1 MKRLIFLL
9 LFVYSEVAA
18 QDTFTNPLLPSGPD
32 PWSIYKDGHYY
43 YMHTMGNR
51 LVLWKT
57 DNLAKL
63 PQAEQK
69 TVWTPPPTGPY
80 SKQIWAPEIHYLRGN
95 WYIYFAADDGKNENH
110 RLWVLENTSPDPMQ
124 GEWTLKGKLSDA
136 GDHWA
141 IDGSVFEHQGQMY
154 LVWSGWEGDRNGQQN
169 IYISRMK
176 DPWTMDGERVKIAA
190 PTYDWERHGTIND
203 WQKKNE
209 PPVVLVNEG
218 PQVLVHGSKIHIVY
232 SASGC
237 WTDTYALGRMTASVN
252 SDLLDPAS
260 WQKHPQPV
268 FQQSA
273 GNGVYGTGHNSF
285 FKSPDGQE
293 DWILY
298 HANSEPGQGCGSRRS
313 PRAQKFTWDTDDNPV
328 FGLPV
333 STGIPLS
340 IPSAAR

>member
-1 MKRLIFLL
+1 MKRIIFLL
-9 LFVYSEVAA
+9 LLVIGEVSA
-18 QDTFTNPLLPSGPD
+18 QTFQNPLLPSGPD
-32 PWSIYKDGHYY
+32 PWSIYKDGYYY

-57 DNLAKL
+57 DNLARL
-63 PQAEQK
+63 PEAEQK
-69 TVWTPPPTGPY
+69 TIWTPPPTGPY

-124 GEWTLKGKLSDA
+124 GEWTLKGKLADP

-141 IDGSVFEHQGQMY
+141 IDGSVFEHQGQLY
-154 LVWSGWEGDRNGQQN
+154 LVWSGWEGYQNGRQD
-169 IYISRMK
+169 IYISKMK
-176 DPWTMDGERVKIAA
+176 DPWTMQGERVRIAT
-190 PTYDWERHGTIND
+190 PTFDWERHGTIND

-218 PQVLVHGSKIHIVY
+218 PQVLVRGSKVHIIY

-237 WTDTYALGRMTASVN
+237 WTDHYSLGRITAPAT
-252 SDLLDPAS
+252 SDLLAPAS
-260 WQKHPQPV
+260 WKKHPQPV

-273 GNGVYGTGHNSF
+273 ENGVYGTGHNSF
-285 FKSPDGQE
+285 FTSPDGRE

-298 HANSEPGQGCGSRRS
+298 HANSEPGQGCGRLRS
-313 PRAQKFTWDTDDNPV
+313 PRAQKFEWDADDNPV
-328 FGLPV
+328 FGKPVPAGTRLPV
-333 STGIPLS
+333 PAVG
-340 IPSAAR
+340 AR